1 MDASVTEVVPIFFAS
16 WCQATRARGWSS
28 AKRSAAAA
36 EAWLLPRA
44 WCTGMWAGTA
54 STDGGRRAPFE
65 LGEDVERE
73 ARPLCIEGS
82 AAAEQH
88 AAGVA

>member
-1 MDASVTEVVPIFFAS
+1 MCLMHRV
-16 WCQATRARGWSS
+16 CGRAQ
-28 AKRSAAAA
+28 
-36 EAWLLPRA
+36 
-44 WCTGMWAGTA
+44 A

-88 AAGVA
+88 AAGVARGEV